1 MSNRMRERALA
12 LAGVSQ
18 FALYAHEL
26 GHDGHDLRARRDVA
40 QHAIFCTNPETAED
54 VYGSLAALSDGRAY
68 LKAQLLGRKNDA
80 HAALIAR
87 YIGQLLRLAGRLQR
101 NTTASNQL
109 RGTIDRARLA
119 DPANVE
125 TMLAEGYQ
133 TIISPLKP
141 RIMLRG
147 HPTYLD
153 NPVIQARV
161 RTHLL
166 AAIRCGYM
174 WRQCG
179 GSFTTLFLRRK
190 ALLGALEGEP
200 A

>member
-1 MSNRMRERALA
+1 MNNRMQDRALA
-12 LAGVSQ
+12 LAGVAQ
-18 FALYAHEL
+18 FSLYAHEL
-26 GHDGHDLRARRDVA
+26 GNDGRDLPARMDVA
-40 QHAIFCTNPETAED
+40 RHAIFCTDPDTVMD
-54 VYGSLAALSDGRAY
+54 VYGDRAALSDGISY
-68 LKAQLLGRKNDA
+68 LKAQLMGRKNDE

-101 NTTASNQL
+101 NNAAGEQL

-119 DPANVE
+119 DPADADDI
-125 TMLAEGYQ
+125 LADGYQ

-153 NPVIQARV
+153 NPIIQARV
-161 RTHLL
+161 RTLLL

-179 GSFTTLFLRRK
+179 GSFATLFFRRK
-190 ALLGALEGEP
+190 ALLGALQPHP